1 MRLDV
6 SVKLESSIF
15 SIDRA
20 REQIARAVERAALV
34 AESEMKRSMT
44 GPKSGRE
51 YNRGRTRNRRP
62 HRASAPGEPPAVDS
76 GTLLNSISTLP
87 GGTEFEAVVTVGA
100 EYGAYLEFGTRRMD
114 PRPYVRPA
122 LEKAR
127 RALENDILGIVS
139 G

>member
-44 GPKSGRE
+44 GPKRGRE
-51 YNRGRTRNRRP
+51 YKRTRNRRP

-76 GTLLNSISTLP
+76 GTLINSISTLP

-100 EYGAYLEFGTRRMD
+100 EYGAYLEFGTQRMD
-114 PRPYVRPA
+114 ARPYVRPA

-127 RALENDILGIVS
+127 RALENDILGIL